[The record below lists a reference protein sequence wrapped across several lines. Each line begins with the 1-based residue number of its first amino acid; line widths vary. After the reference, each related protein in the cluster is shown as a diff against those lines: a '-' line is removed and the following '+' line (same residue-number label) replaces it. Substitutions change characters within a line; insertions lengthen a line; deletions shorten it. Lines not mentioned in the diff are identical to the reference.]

1 MNCAEP
7 PEHRNLILISVDA
20 LRADHL
26 GCYGYT
32 RDTSPFLDALSKD
45 GVLFQE
51 AIVQWP
57 KTQASM
63 ASMLTSTYS
72 TPERT
77 LHVLTYGLPDSLTVV
92 SEILRQE
99 GFRTMAVVANY
110 NVGKTFG
117 FDQGFDV
124 FLESWIDEF
133 VRKTGT
139 DEFRN
144 RPGLVKE
151 YTNATIVTNQAL
163 KLIEASR
170 REKFFLWL
178 HYMEP
183 HGPYVPPK
191 SYEKFFADWSPGK
204 PVPAVLIPTYQRQF
218 KPDSEELIV
227 DPEYY
232 KAQYDRE
239 IRYWDDQLKRLVS
252 YLKRKRLYERTI
264 IVITADHGE
273 SLGDHNY
280 FFEHGRLPYQP
291 CSRVPLIIVAPELR
305 RTSNHIVDEP
315 VGLIDMVPTLMD
327 LLDISNVRGLQGTS
341 LLPLLSGKE
350 NRTERPIYTIAGDHH
365 PNHRIIRVGDWKLI
379 RAGAEEG
386 LRLMTGREYELYNIK
401 NDPGE
406 MNNLVDEFPDVAQ
419 NLRGAL
425 ENWDPQEPVAPAV
438 TGDRLKHDEFAVEM
452 LKSLGYLD

>member
-1 MNCAEP
+1 
-7 PEHRNLILISVDA
+7 
-20 LRADHL
+20 
-26 GCYGYT
+26 
-32 RDTSPFLDALSKD
+32 
-45 GVLFQE
+45 
-51 AIVQWP
+51 
-57 KTQASM
+57 
-63 ASMLTSTYS
+63 
-72 TPERT
+72 
-77 LHVLTYGLPDSLTVV
+77 
-92 SEILRQE
+92 
-99 GFRTMAVVANY
+99 
-110 NVGKTFG
+110 
-117 FDQGFDV
+117 
-124 FLESWIDEF
+124 
-133 VRKTGT
+133 
-139 DEFRN
+139 
-144 RPGLVKE
+144 VKE